1 MSTRAASSKATLE
14 SHLQAQGP
22 QAMRLFWHRLR
33 WHAVST
39 MLPRGGPFDLV
50 DVGAGAGFAGE
61 FLQRDFPAARYFFVE
76 PLRSLEER
84 LEHRFGVERNLGG
97 AAAFRG
103 VRAVLLLDVLEH
115 QERDRAFLR
124 ELVDKM
130 DPGAMLIATVPA
142 LRMLWSEWDVVL
154 GHFRR
159 YDKALL
165 RAAVADAPV
174 RVREISYLF
183 PELVPVGIV
192 RRLLPGGGA
201 GKGSGEFPEL
211 AGPVNEALY
220 WMGRCTLP
228 LRRLAPFGS
237 SLCLRLEKR

>member
-1 MSTRAASSKATLE
+1 
-14 SHLQAQGP
+14 
-22 QAMRLFWHRLR
+22 
-33 WHAVST
+33 
-39 MLPRGGPFDLV
+39 MLPRDGAFDLV

-61 FLQRDFPAARYFFVE
+61 YLARDFPSARYFFVE

-84 LEHRFGVERNLGG
+84 LERRFGVERNLRG
-97 AAAFRG
+97 APAFRG
-103 VRAVLLLDVLEH
+103 VRVALLLDVLEH
-115 QERDRAFLR
+115 QEHDRAFLR

-130 DPGAMLIATVPA
+130 DSGATLIVTVPA
-142 LRMLWSEWDVVL
+142 LRALWSDWDVVL

-174 RVREISYLF
+174 HINEVSYLF

-192 RRLLPGGGA
+192 RRLLPGGGG
-201 GKGSGEFPEL
+201 GKGSGEFPEV
-211 AGPVNEALY
+211 AGPINEALY
-220 WMGRCTLP
+220 WTGRCTLP